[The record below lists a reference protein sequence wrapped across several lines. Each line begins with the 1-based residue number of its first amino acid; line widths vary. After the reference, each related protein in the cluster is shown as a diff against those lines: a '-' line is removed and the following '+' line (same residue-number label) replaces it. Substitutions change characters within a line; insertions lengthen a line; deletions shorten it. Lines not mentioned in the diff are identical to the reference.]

1 MKLRTME
8 TAGKIA
14 ALMAPATGRQ
24 KAAALAR
31 TAAVAGWVLGCC
43 LACHNGQPPRPLPA
57 STPAPASSAPASS
70 APASNGPAS
79 SQAPAAPASAGQAAR
94 TAPKSQ
100 YLSNLDSVASS
111 GSFLAGDID
120 LNGHHYPH
128 SVTQIL
134 GPGSVSY
141 DLGRRWRTL
150 DVTLELGGSP
160 AGDEMVQFQV
170 KTDSRI
176 IFTGDITL
184 GQSRHVRLNVV
195 GVARL
200 GLATT
205 LVSGTKGSASPVWS
219 SAELL
224 N

>member
-1 MKLRTME
+1 MRLKTME
-8 TAGKIA
+8 TAGKPA

-31 TAAVAGWVLGCC
+31 TAVVAGWVLGCC
-43 LACHNGQPPRPLPA
+43 LACHNGQPPRPLPTSA
-57 STPAPASSAPASS
+57 PAPASSAPAS
-70 APASNGPAS
+70 G
-79 SQAPAAPASAGQAAR
+79 QAPAAPASAGQAAR

-111 GSFLAGDID
+111 GSFFAGDIEM
-120 LNGHHYPH
+120 NGRHYPH

-134 GPGSVSY
+134 GPGSISY
-141 DLGRRWRTL
+141 DLGHRWRTL
-150 DVTLELGGSP
+150 DVTLELSGSS
-160 AGDEMVQFQV
+160 AGDEVVQFQV
-170 KTDSRI
+170 KTDNRI
-176 IFTGDITL
+176 VFTGDITL

-205 LVSGTKGSASPVWS
+205 LVSGTTGSASPIWS

-224 N
+224 S